1 MWSFW
6 KHNIETVLVTKRQ
19 LSRLSVVVS
28 IILAKVYINLE
39 HVSWYLHVF
48 LEVAAS
54 LPNIEVVV
62 GGRAAILMGGNR
74 LRFTCTNTQQHL
86 VHLCI

>member
-1 MWSFW
+1 M
-6 KHNIETVLVTKRQ
+6 TKRQ
-19 LSRLSVVVS
+19 LSRLRVVVS
-28 IILAKVYINLE
+28 IILAKVNINLE
-39 HVSWYLHVF
+39 RVSWYLHVF

-62 GGRAAILMGGNR
+62 GERAAILMGGNR
-74 LRFTCTNTQQHL
+74 LRFTRTNTQQHL

>member
-1 MWSFW
+1 M
-6 KHNIETVLVTKRQ
+6 IVVLLETQHRNGSGDKKAT
-19 LSRLSVVVS
+19 LSVVVS
-28 IILAKVYINLE
+28 IILTKVNINLE
-39 HVSWYLHVF
+39 RVSWYLHVF

-62 GGRAAILMGGNR
+62 GERAAILMGGER
-74 LRFTCTNTQQHL
+74 LRFTRTNTQQHL